1 MISADNTMSTDSPTL
16 RSRFRDCSIR
26 SKLLILMVIQ
36 SAMVI
41 MLVSFAFIVNE
52 AIDKRGEI
60 RDEISAYSELVA
72 NNSVAPLIFNDS
84 AAATELLQ
92 PLREKPHV
100 VSAYLLTADGT
111 IFSSFINTSTNQ
123 GTTAKSPEA
132 ILREKSDLFE
142 TWKYAVTVR
151 DITADKQFLGK
162 IIIQADLNDL
172 YTRMRGLLLI
182 GFMVFVSV
190 LVLTFIVAAKLRDV
204 ITKPIID
211 LVATMNSVGH
221 SQDYSLRANP
231 AGKDE
236 TGVLIAGFN
245 SMLAQIQER
254 DRQLEQSNRTLE
266 EKILE
271 RTIELNRAKNAAESA
286 NQAKSR
292 FLANMSHEIRTP
304 MNGIIGSTELLLE
317 SGLKDEQL
325 RLAHKISSSTN
336 FLLSIIND
344 ILDISKIE
352 SGKLQLEAVEFR
364 LTELIAEII
373 AIFEDH
379 ATLKGITLKS
389 SIEYDIPSYLQGD
402 PVRLKQ
408 VLLNLLSNAMKFTTH
423 GQISIR
429 CRLDKSS
436 SFRLSY
442 VNFEVIDTGIGISQE
457 QLPLIFDS
465 FTQADTSTTRRFGG
479 TGLGL
484 SIARELVRMM
494 GGDISV
500 ISTPGKGSC
509 FAFTIALI
517 PVEKEF
523 VSTLP
528 QRPTVSD
535 QPLAR
540 TGVRVLVVEDNPD
553 NLDLCCQIL
562 RLLKCSIQTAVNGMD
577 ALDKLKNEEF
587 DIVLMDCQMPVM
599 DGYEATV
606 KLRELEQAKGR
617 QKRVPVI
624 ALTGN
629 AFEEDLDYSRNNG
642 MDDHLA
648 KPYHIHQLV
657 EVINRWTG
665 QQLQ

>member
-1 MISADNTMSTDSPTL
+1 MIIVDSKVPTESPGL
-16 RSRFRDCSIR
+16 RNRFRDCSIR
-26 SKLLILMVIQ
+26 SKLLVLMVLQ
-36 SAMVI
+36 SALVI
-41 MLVSFAFIVNE
+41 MLVSFAFIVDE
-52 AIDKRGEI
+52 AIDKRREI
-60 RDEISAYSELVA
+60 RDEISAYSELIA
-72 NNSVAPLIFNDS
+72 NNSVAPLIFNDKS
-84 AAATELLQ
+84 AAAELLQ
-92 PLREKPHV
+92 PLRDNQHV
-100 VSAYLLTADGT
+100 VAAYILTADG
-111 IFSSFINTSTNQ
+111 IIYSSFINTSIKQ
-123 GTTAKSPEA
+123 EGSAKSPES
-132 ILREKSDLFE
+132 ILRLKSDFFE
-142 TWKYAVTVR
+142 TWRYAIAVKDV
-151 DITADKQFLGK
+151 TADKQFLGK

-172 YTRMRGLLLI
+172 YSRMHGLLLI

-190 LVLTFIVAAKLRDV
+190 LVLTFIIAAKLRDI

-211 LVATMNSVGH
+211 LVATMNSVGF
-221 SQDYSLRANP
+221 SQDYSLRAGP

-245 SMLAQIQER
+245 AMLTQIQER

-271 RTIELNRAKNAAESA
+271 RTLELNRAKDAAESA

-352 SGKLQLEAVEFR
+352 SGKLQLETIEFG
-364 LTELIAEII
+364 LPELIAEIMS
-373 AIFEDH
+373 IFEDQ
-379 ATLKGITLKS
+379 ATIKGIALSS
-389 SIEYDIPSYLQGD
+389 SIDYNIPRYLQGD
-402 PVRLKQ
+402 TVRIKQ
-408 VLLNLLSNAMKFTTH
+408 VLLNLLSNAMKFTNH
-423 GQISIR
+423 GQVTLK
-429 CRLDKSS
+429 CRLGKAS

-442 VNFEVIDTGIGISQE
+442 IIFEITDTGIGISQD

-484 SIARELVRMM
+484 SIARELIRKM

-500 ISTPGKGSC
+500 SSTPGKGSC
-509 FAFTIALI
+509 FSFTLTLI
-517 PVEKEF
+517 PAEKGFE
-523 VSTLP
+523 STIP
-528 QRPTVSD
+528 QRPSIAD
-535 QPLAR
+535 QPLSR
-540 TGVRVLVVEDNPD
+540 SGVRILVVEDNPD
-553 NLDLCCQIL
+553 NLELCCQIL
-562 RLLKCSIQTAVNGMD
+562 RMLQCSIQTAVNGLD
-577 ALDKLKNEEF
+577 ALEILRQEEF
-587 DIVLMDCQMPVM
+587 DLVLMDCQMPVM

-606 KLRELEQAKGR
+606 KLRELEKAEGR
-617 QKRVPVI
+617 QRRVPVV

-629 AFEEDLDYSRNNG
+629 AFDEDLDYSRNNG

-648 KPYHIHQLV
+648 KPYHIRQLV
-657 EVINRWTG
+657 EVINRWAG
-665 QQLQ
+665 Q